1 VAAGDK
7 VNMIDRWG
15 WTPLIWAVYYNSA
28 EVTDYLLEQGA
39 DPNARTVKGYGA
51 FGVGTTALMLGGYYG
66 YTDLVEHLLAHGA
79 KTDLADRKGVKALD
93 YAKQYRFREVIALL
107 EHPPVAVAKSSDGQ
121 NIHN

>member
-1 VAAGDK
+1 MEA
-7 VNMIDRWG
+7 
-15 WTPLIWAVYYNSA
+15 LITG
-28 EVTDYLLEQGA
+28 VTGMVGSHLADYLLEQGA